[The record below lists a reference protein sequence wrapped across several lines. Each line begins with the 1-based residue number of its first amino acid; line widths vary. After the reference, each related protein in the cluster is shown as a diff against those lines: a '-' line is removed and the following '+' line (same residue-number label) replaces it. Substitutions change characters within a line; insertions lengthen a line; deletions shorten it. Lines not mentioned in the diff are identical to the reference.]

1 MRRWI
6 GMLSF
11 AGTALYLAGTPGGA
25 AAAGAAQVNGV
36 KGGEIVFGMS
46 GPFSGPVRELGRQM
60 KVGVE
65 AAFAAQNQAG
75 GVHGRKLTLVSAD
88 DGYDPERTKVAVRD
102 LVEKRNVFG
111 LVGNVGTATAAVA
124 VPFAL
129 EKGTLFFGALSGADL
144 LRNDP
149 PDRFVFNYRASY
161 WEESA
166 ATVKYLVEVR
176 RIRPSQIA
184 VFAQQDAYGDAG
196 FEGVAYMMRK
206 YRYDPSRVLRV
217 GYKRNTTDVVEAVRI
232 VKHSASKIRAV
243 VMVPTYKA
251 AARFI
256 QKVKNENLDLVLS
269 SVSSVG
275 PTELAEELM
284 QLGPRYA
291 EGVIVTQVVP
301 LPTSRATAILRY
313 HQDLARYA
321 ATQKPNSVSLEG
333 YLMANL
339 LIEGLRRAGTDLNTD
354 TLVTALESIREY
366 DIGIGTL
373 LSFGPSE
380 HQASHKVW
388 LTALD
393 GQGAYRAI
401 RFE

>member
-1 MRRWI
+1 MRRWTGI
-6 GMLSF
+6 LSF
-11 AGTALYLAGTPGGA
+11 AGTALFLAGTPELA

-36 KGGEIVFGMS
+36 KRDEVVFGMS

-60 KVGVE
+60 KIGIE
-65 AAFAAQNQAG
+65 TAFAAQNQAG
-75 GVHGRKLTLVSAD
+75 GVNGRKLTLVAAD
-88 DGYDPERTKVAVRD
+88 DGYDPERTKVAVHD
-102 LVEKRNVFG
+102 LVERRNVFG
-111 LVGNVGTATAAVA
+111 LVGTVGTASAAVA
-124 VPFAL
+124 VPYAL
-129 EKGTLFFGALSGADL
+129 EKGTLFFGAQSGADL

-166 ATVKYLVEVR
+166 VAVKYLVEVR

-206 YRYDPSRVLRV
+206 YRYDPSLVVRI
-217 GYKRNTTDVVEAVRI
+217 GYTRNTTDVVEAVRS
-232 VKHSASKIRAV
+232 VKRSASKIRAV

-256 QKVKNENLDLVLS
+256 QKVKNENLDLVLL

-275 PTELAEELM
+275 ATELAEQLI

-301 LPTSRATAILRY
+301 IPTSKATAIMRY
-313 HQDLARYA
+313 HQDLSRYA
-321 ATQKPNSVSLEG
+321 VTQKPNSISLEG
-333 YLMANL
+333 YLMARL
-339 LIEGLRRAGTDLNTD
+339 LIEGLRRAGLDLNTD
-354 TLVTALESIREY
+354 TLVGALESIKEY
-366 DIGIGTL
+366 DIGIGTP

-388 LTALD
+388 LTSLD
-393 GQGAYRAI
+393 GQGAYRPI